1 MGKYYHYFVEGE
13 NEEKIIQVLKSDLR
27 MIEPGKVQ
35 KFNVIEQKL
44 TKLRLMSLKPGT
56 TVILVFDTDTG
67 NAETLQKN
75 IEFLQD
81 QSTIKDVLCIMQVK
95 NLEDEL
101 LRSCNIKQIKE
112 LTGSKSNSDYKR
124 DMLKD
129 NHFDKKLIKSKFD
142 ISKFW
147 CTTDKAYQNIRN
159 DASKIKLKKSA

>member
-56 TVILVFDTDTG
+56 NVILVFDTDTG

-81 QSTIKDVLCIMQVK
+81 QST
-95 NLEDEL
+95 
-101 LRSCNIKQIKE
+101 
-112 LTGSKSNSDYKR
+112 SDYKR